1 MGLYTNQT
9 GAFMHYKPP
18 VKTMRGIRMSDKE
31 WAIVVK
37 GARKN
42 GITPSAYVR
51 LLIAR
56 DGK

>member
-1 MGLYTNQT
+1 
-9 GAFMHYKPP
+9 MHYKPP

-37 GARKN
+37 GARKH
-42 GITPSAYVR
+42 GITASAYVR

>member
-1 MGLYTNQT
+1 
-9 GAFMHYKPP
+9 MHYKPP

-42 GITPSAYVR
+42 GVTPSAYVR

-56 DGK
+56 DGVKV